1 MIKAY
6 ILSVI
11 AVCLVRCCNSRPNV
25 LFVTIDDLRPELGC
39 YRGEHYPVPVS
50 PEMRTPHMDGL
61 ADQSLLLMR
70 AHSQLT
76 MCNPSRTSL
85 MTGRRPD
92 STKVWENKGYF
103 REMSGNFTTLPQY
116 FKQNGYISQGM
127 GKIYHQQD
135 DPPSWSQP
143 YYNAPNNG
151 HWSEKDVSWQ
161 AVSAEDREETPL
173 PDDQLVSH
181 AIDSLRQYAPAALAG
196 EMNFFMAVGFYK
208 PHLPFTFPD
217 TYLDYYPE
225 ENITLPYNPFAP
237 WYMPDNAWFNYAELR
252 GYDDINSLGV
262 TGEINTT
269 LPDFKAL
276 ELRRAY
282 YSTITY
288 VDDLLGLLL
297 SELKQLDLESSTIV
311 VVLADHGWNLGE
323 HSEWCKETNFE
334 LSTHVPVIIKIPG
347 VTDHGIQSEALTEL
361 IDIYPTLV
369 EAAGLPYPDI
379 CSHDASDMIV
389 CREGQSLMPLINDP
403 DGGDQWKP
411 FAFSQIKRD
420 DYMGYSIRSDR
431 YRYNEF
437 PRFNEDTVTMDWND
451 LDGVEL
457 YDHTIDP
464 DENINRAHDEEYLDV
479 IEELQE
485 KLHDGWRA
493 VIQ

>member
-1 MIKAY
+1 MINVY

-11 AVCLVRCCNSRPNV
+11 AVCLVGRCNSRPNV

-39 YRGEHYPVPVS
+39 YRGDHYPVPVS

-76 MCNPSRTSL
+76 ICNPSRTSL
-85 MTGRRPD
+85 LTGRRPD
-92 STKVWENKGYF
+92 STKVWENKRYF
-103 REMSGNFTTLPQY
+103 REMSGNYTTLPQY

-127 GKIYHQQD
+127 GKIFHQQD

-151 HWSEKDVSWQ
+151 YWSEKEVSWQ

-208 PHLPFTFPD
+208 PH
-217 TYLDYYPE
+217 
-225 ENITLPYNPFAP
+225 
-237 WYMPDNAWFNYAELR
+237 
-252 GYDDINSLGV
+252 
-262 TGEINTT
+262 
-269 LPDFKAL
+269 
-276 ELRRAY
+276 
-282 YSTITY
+282 
-288 VDDLLGLLL
+288 
-297 SELKQLDLESSTIV
+297 Q
-311 VVLADHGWNLGE
+311 
-323 HSEWCKETNFE
+323 
-334 LSTHVPVIIKIPG
+334 
-347 VTDHGIQSEALTEL
+347 
-361 IDIYPTLV
+361 
-369 EAAGLPYPDI
+369 
-379 CSHDASDMIV
+379 
-389 CREGQSLMPLINDP
+389 
-403 DGGDQWKP
+403 P

-437 PRFNEDTVTMDWND
+437 PRFDEDAVMMDWND